1 MPLDC
6 GIVGVAE
13 VRGEAVMA
21 GQPDVF
27 GGGDHH
33 VGDHPA
39 LEAGHPVGQHPGRDT
54 ADRGQRLGDQRQR
67 RRRLL
72 IGGEARRTATGRTPA
87 PRRTGTTPVRLG
99 PSRSP
104 DTHPVTTPPGG
115 DRGDARCA
123 TTLSPRRPGGGSCVP
138 TPRSRRRG
146 RSAASAW
153 PTSDPAT
160 SRPVRRPA
168 RPPHRSCGPARPA
181 AVRLSPAS
189 NFSTTRLTVLWVV
202 PHSSAAAR

>member
-1 MPLDC
+1 MPFDC

-13 VRGEAVMA
+13 VRGEPVMA

-33 VGDHPA
+33 VGDHAA

-54 ADRGQRLGDQRQR
+54 TDRGQRLGDQRQR
-67 RRRLL
+67 RGRPL
-72 IGGEARRTATGRTPA
+72 IGGERDEA
-87 PRRTGTTPVRLG
+87 PPGERQHRAEHKQPRCGLR

-115 DRGDARCA
+115 ALGDVRCA
-123 TTLSPRRPGGGSCVP
+123 TTLSLRRPGGGSCVP
-138 TPRSRRRG
+138 TRRIRRHG
-146 RSAASAW
+146 RSATSAW
-153 PTSDPAT
+153 PTSGPGT

-168 RPPHRSCGPARPA
+168 RPPRRSCGLARPA
-181 AVRLSPAS
+181 AVRYRRPRTSRRP
-189 NFSTTRLTVLWVV
+189 V
-202 PHSSAAAR
+202 